1 MIIAQMNSIKNFN
14 EIGLDYKQN
23 IKQAKRLFR
32 KNLLHDS
39 LSILSKLKHHG
50 YHDPELLLFMAK
62 VCEKLTLLTSDIE
75 FESMTIE
82 TYTEIIKYSNS
93 RRYIKKADKLQK
105 LFIKKISP
113 DDEFAHKAQNKA
125 KELKF
130 NETKSPKAWFMLGAN
145 FSVRQDPHFVIS
157 AYKNAV
163 KLNDKYISALYR
175 LGYIHQYNL
184 DDKTSALSYY
194 LKAIKIAPHEDNIET
209 ESANVK
215 IIIEACTEISV
226 IYLSERKYS
235 KVISAFDHAFKLFV
249 LHSEICTLHS
259 IKKIISNTYSAS
271 AKLNKIPALRKHLKI
286 NFGYE
291 LDALLDELGIA

>member
-1 MIIAQMNSIKNFN
+1 MNSIKNFN

-23 IKQAKRLFR
+23 MKQAKRLFR

-39 LSILSKLKHHG
+39 LSIISKLKHHG
-50 YHDPELLLFMAK
+50 YNDPELLLFMAR

-75 FESMTIE
+75 FANLAIE
-82 TYTEIIKYSNS
+82 AYTEIIKYSNS
-93 RRYIKKADKLQK
+93 NRYKKKADKLQK

-113 DDEFAHKAQNKA
+113 TGKDPVKAQNKA
-125 KELKF
+125 NELRF
-130 NETKSPKAWFMLGAN
+130 NNTNSPKAWFMLGAN

-175 LGYIHQYNL
+175 LGYIYQYNL
-184 DDKTSALSYY
+184 NDKSTALSYY
-194 LKAIKIAPHEDNIET
+194 LKAIKILPNEDNIET

-215 IIIEACTEISV
+215 ILFEACTEISM
-226 IYLSERKYS
+226 IYLADRKYN

-249 LHSEICTLHS
+249 LYSEICTLHS
-259 IKKIISNTYSAS
+259 IKRIISNTYTAS
-271 AKLNKIPALRKHLKI
+271 QKLNNIQALKKHVKN

-291 LDALLDELGIA
+291 LDALLNELGII